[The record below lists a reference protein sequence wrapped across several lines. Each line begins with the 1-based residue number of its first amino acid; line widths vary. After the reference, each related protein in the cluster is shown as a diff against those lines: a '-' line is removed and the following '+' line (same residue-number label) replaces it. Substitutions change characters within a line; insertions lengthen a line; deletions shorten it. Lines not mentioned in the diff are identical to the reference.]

1 MHEFVEQGL
10 SPGVEKQPS
19 TNELMVTGNVRV
31 GLFSGL
37 DITRVVNVG
46 PDTIRFRIILTL

>member
-10 SPGVEKQPS
+10 SQGVEKEPY

-31 GLFSGL
+31 GLFTGL
-37 DITRVVNVG
+37 NITRVVKVD
-46 PDTIRFRIILTL
+46 PDKIRFRIILTL